1 MKAITK
7 IFSVSAAA
15 AMTAAVM
22 TSAVSAAEFE
32 GSANVAGYLFE
43 MVEWQKKTTE
53 PVVVDHYG
61 TYTVS
66 IDGLS
71 VDADMI
77 GSFYLK
83 DYDFETNFSLEDSN
97 LPTDLVIN
105 TLSVKVN
112 GNEYTPADGYAT
124 TNESGKF
131 EVCYVNFWGDSFLDL
146 TSEGTIKSFEIT
158 FEVAPADGSSYE
170 DNYAQD
176 APAAKETPAE
186 QDASDTEK
194 SVDNNKT
201 SPDTGVEGIGAAA
214 AAALISAAALI
225 VCRKKK

>member
-1 MKAITK
+1 MKVLSK
-7 IFSVSAAA
+7 IISISAAA
-15 AMTAAVM
+15 AILSVIGSAAY
-22 TSAVSAAEFE
+22 AAEFE

-71 VDADMI
+71 VPADMI

-83 DYDFETNFSLEDSN
+83 DYDFETNESFEDSN

-105 TLSVKVN
+105 TISVKVN

-131 EVCYVNFWGDSFLDL
+131 EVCYVNYWGDSFIDL
-146 TSEGTIKSFEIT
+146 TSEGTIESFEIT

-170 DNYAQD
+170 GNDAGDVSDVGETTPDNS
-176 APAAKETPAE
+176 ETSA
-186 QDASDTEK
+186 DIDK
-194 SVDNNKT
+194 SN
-201 SPDTGVEGIGAAA
+201 PDTGAEGICTVAAA
-214 AAALISAAALI
+214 AVISAVALI
-225 VCRKKK
+225 VCRNKK

>member
-1 MKAITK
+1 MKALSK
-7 IFSVSAAA
+7 IMSISAAA
-15 AMTAAVM
+15 AMLSVVGVAA
-22 TSAVSAAEFE
+22 SAAEFE

-71 VDADMI
+71 VPADMI

-83 DYDFETNFSLEDSN
+83 DYDFETNESFEDSN
-97 LPTDLVIN
+97 LPKDLVIN
-105 TLSVKVN
+105 TISVKVN

-131 EVCYVNFWGDSFLDL
+131 EVCYVNYWGDSFIDL
-146 TSEGTIKSFEIT
+146 TSEGTIESFEIT

-170 DNYAQD
+170 DNYEQD
-176 APAAKETPAE
+176 AP
-186 QDASDTEK
+186 DAEK
-194 SVDNNKT
+194 SVDNNK
-201 SPDTGVEGIGAAA
+201 SNPDTGVEGIGAATA
-214 AAALISAAALI
+214 AAVISAAALI

>member
-1 MKAITK
+1 MKALSK
-7 IFSVSAAA
+7 IIAISAAA
-15 AMTAAVM
+15 AMLSAAGG
-22 TSAVSAAEFE
+22 AASAAELD

-43 MVEWQKKTTE
+43 MTEWQKKTTE

-71 VDADMI
+71 VPVDMI

-83 DYDFETNFSLEDSN
+83 DYDFETNESFEDSN
-97 LPTDLVIN
+97 LPKDIIIN
-105 TLSVKVN
+105 TISVKVN

-131 EVCYVNFWGDSFLDL
+131 EVCYVNYWGDSFIDL
-146 TSEGTIKSFEIT
+146 SDEGTIKSFEIT

-170 DNYAQD
+170 D
-176 APAAKETPAE
+176 T
-186 QDASDTEK
+186 
-194 SVDNNKT
+194 DNTAGEPTAGDNKVN
-201 SPDTGVEGIGAAA
+201 PDTGVNGAAA
-214 AAALISAAALI
+214 AAAAAAVSAVAL
-225 VCRKKK
+225 VVGRKRK